1 MKVIG
6 IDPGSRIAGYGVVEK
21 GKTGLLNLCHGVI
34 ELDPQTPLSARL
46 FELSSAISLIIGE
59 HRPDA
64 VSVET
69 VFYSKNV
76 KSAVILGHVRG
87 ACLLAAAAANIS
99 VFEYAPT
106 KIKQAVTG
114 YGRAD
119 KAQVQK
125 MVRMLLKLSE
135 EPEPDAADA
144 LASAICHIQHSN
156 LLSAAGYRSSAKNRY
171 PFTGNR

>member
-6 IDPGSRIAGYGVVEK
+6 IDPGSRMAGYGVVEK
-21 GKTGLLNLCHGVI
+21 GRTGLLNLCHGVI

-46 FELSSAISLIIGE
+46 FEISRAVSLLIAE
-59 HRPDA
+59 HMPDA

-87 ACLLAAAAANIS
+87 ACLLAAAASNVS
-99 VFEYAPT
+99 VFEYAPAM
-106 KIKQAVTG
+106 IKQAVTG

-119 KAQVQK
+119 KAQVQR
-125 MVRMLLKLSE
+125 MVRLLLKLSE

-156 LLSAAGYRSSAKNRY
+156 RLSVAGQRLSVLKTDN
-171 PFTGNR
+171 